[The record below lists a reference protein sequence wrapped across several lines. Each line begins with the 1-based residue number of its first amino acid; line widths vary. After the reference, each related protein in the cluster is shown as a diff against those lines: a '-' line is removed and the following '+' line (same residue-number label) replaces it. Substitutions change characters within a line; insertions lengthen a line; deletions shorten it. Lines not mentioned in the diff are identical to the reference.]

1 MEKAAPWDV
10 VKKAEY
16 WPDQQQYVKCV
27 LAKMAD
33 KLGEKRNAIRQYAW
47 CVTI

>member
-27 LAKMAD
+27 LAQNGWQAGK
-33 KLGEKRNAIRQYAW
+33 KRNAIRQHAW